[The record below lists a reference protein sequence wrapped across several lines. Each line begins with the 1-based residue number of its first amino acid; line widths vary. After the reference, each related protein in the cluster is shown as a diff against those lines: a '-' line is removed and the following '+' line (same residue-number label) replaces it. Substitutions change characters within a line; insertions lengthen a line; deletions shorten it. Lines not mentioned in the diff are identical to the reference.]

1 MSKIKLERIGSQITK
16 ELSKIIFTEVKDEKL
31 KNITI
36 TAAELSSDLG
46 IAKIYYTFLDDYS
59 KEEIQQELEKAS
71 PFLRTELAKKIDMRH
86 IPELKFT
93 FDKSIE
99 YGQRIEKILKNIKKE
114 D

>member
-1 MSKIKLERIGSQITK
+1 MSKIKSERTASLITR
-16 ELSKIIFTEVKDEKL
+16 ELSKIIFEEVKDEKL

-59 KEEIQQELEKAS
+59 KEEIQKEIEKAS
-71 PFLRTELAKKIDMRH
+71 PFLRTELAKRIDMRH

-93 FDKSIE
+93 FDESIE
-99 YGQRIEKILKNIKKE
+99 YGQRIEKILKNIKKG